1 MSLLIE
7 VPVEGGGRLLVEADP
22 EQLPGELQL
31 ASGHA
36 APGEVMAKARQSLE
50 QALDQ
55 LQPAMSAVLDRLKA
69 VAPDEVGVEFGLTLG
84 AETGVVVAKGSS
96 EVHFTVSLT
105 WRRPEPAAPTA
116 PVRAGVAGRPRR
128 RRR

>member
-22 EQLPGELQL
+22 EQLPGELRL
-31 ASGHA
+31 AAAHA
-36 APGEVMAKARQSLE
+36 APGEVVAKAKQSLE

-69 VAPDEVGVEFGLTLG
+69 VSPDEVGVEFGLTLG
-84 AETGVVVAKGSS
+84 AQTGIVVAKGTS

-105 WRRPEPAAPTA
+105 WRRPEPAGPA
-116 PVRAGVAGRPRR
+116 RGGIAGPARR